1 MAFPSDA
8 QRAKQRR
15 EEERQ
20 RQREEERRQAE
31 LERRQEEERER
42 EREEERRQE
51 ALRQTQEFEAA
62 LEAEQERRAAF
73 LARFRQQNRAE
84 RRSSEREQVR
94 RDWLR
99 EILRAAN
106 RQERNEER
114 NQAEQESAR
123 REELRR
129 QSARERQDEQRQ
141 AEQEAER
148 RQAARQAQR
157 QDQREAARG
166 SEQAEARPEAAR
178 QSRREQ
184 PPEPER
190 DAGRTEARSD
200 AARQRRQEEERADGR
215 AAARAAEAR
224 EARREEAVAQA
235 REQTRA
241 DERRETQ
248 RQERR
253 QEQQDAQRETERETE
268 RRSSAREARQQ
279 EQREAASEAE
289 QTEAR
294 RDTARQSRREAEQAA
309 DQAEARRQSAR
320 QARLAEQRDAARDAE
335 RSAEARAAQ
344 QEQRRQRGQQE
355 QQGQQRQ
362 QEQRPALARDPLQ
375 ARIPSGAIS
384 GSLPWLVVNGN
395 QIVNLDCNP
404 VRLRGVSLLGLDSAP
419 PDPERGFAAGATIT
433 EAMIDTILGWGANV
447 IRVAINHQRV
457 LNGLGAWSGWDYL
470 ADLDWIIRRAAEG
483 GAYTMLSLRRLDES
497 TVFGTLP
504 AANGERITN
513 FIAPQPDYDT
523 VGMWRLLG
531 ERYAD
536 EPAVLFDLY
545 TSPHGALEDDL
556 TGFDTDWDLWTLW
569 VRLMVAETRLQHPRA
584 LCFVSGLNWATDLSG
599 FPVIG
604 TEGQPIPNLV
614 YAAHFYPRRDN
625 PLTAMRALARSH
637 PVFVTEWGGGQAE
650 VSWGERTALAL
661 REAGAGWTAAHW
673 NADPPLARAADHRI
687 APTPFGMVV
696 RRALALTGERAGS
709 VTRTVP
715 SRLAVN

>member
-31 LERRQEEERER
+31 LERRQEAERER

-73 LARFRQQNRAE
+73 LARFRQQKRAE
-84 RRSSEREQVR
+84 RRSSERGQVR
-94 RDWLR
+94 GDLLRD
-99 EILRAAN
+99 ILRAAN
-106 RQERNEER
+106 RQERNEGR

-123 REELRR
+123 RAEQSR
-129 QSARERQDEQRQ
+129 QSAEQRQNEQRQ

-157 QDQREAARG
+157 QGQREAARG
-166 SEQAEARPEAAR
+166 AEQAEARREEAR

-184 PPEPER
+184 QPEPER
-190 DAGRTEARSD
+190 DAGRTEARRD
-200 AARQRRQEEERADGR
+200 AAREQRQEEERADER

-224 EARREEAVAQA
+224 DARREEAVAQA

-241 DERRETQ
+241 GERRETQ
-248 RQERR
+248 RQE
-253 QEQQDAQRETERETE
+253 QQDTRREDE
-268 RRSSAREARQQ
+268 RREEAREARQQ
-279 EQREAASEAE
+279 EQR
-289 QTEAR
+289 
-294 RDTARQSRREAEQAA
+294 DPARQAE
-309 DQAEARRQSAR
+309 QAEARRDAAQAAGQAEARRDAAQQSRREERRKAGQVAGQAEAQRQSAR
-320 QARLAEQRDAARDAE
+320 QTRADEQREAARAAG
-335 RSAEARAAQ
+335 RAAEARAAQ
-344 QEQRRQRGQQE
+344 TAQR
-355 QQGQQRQ
+355 
-362 QEQRPALARDPLQ
+362 EQRPAPARDPLQ

-384 GSLPWLVVNGN
+384 GSLPWLLVNGN

-419 PDPERGFAAGATIT
+419 PDPERGFAAGAAIT
-433 EAMIDTILGWGANV
+433 EAMIDAILGWSANV

-457 LNGLGAWSGWDYL
+457 LDGSGAWSGWDYL
-470 ADLDWIIRRAAEG
+470 TDLDWIIRRAAEG

-504 AANGERITN
+504 AANGERAPN
-513 FIAPQPDYDT
+513 FIAPQPDYDA

-604 TEGQPIPNLV
+604 TESQPIPNLV

-661 REAGAGWTAAHW
+661 RDAGAGWTAAHW
-673 NADPPLARAADHRI
+673 NADPPLARTADHRI

-715 SRLAVN
+715 ARLAVN

>member
-31 LERRQEEERER
+31 LERRQEAERER

-73 LARFRQQNRAE
+73 LARFRQQKRAE
-84 RRSSEREQVR
+84 RRSSERGQVR
-94 RDWLR
+94 GDLLRD
-99 EILRAAN
+99 ILRAAN
-106 RQERNEER
+106 RQERNEGR

-123 REELRR
+123 RAEQSR
-129 QSARERQDEQRQ
+129 QSAEQRQNEQRQ

-166 SEQAEARPEAAR
+166 AEQAEARREEAR

-184 PPEPER
+184 QPEPER
-190 DAGRTEARSD
+190 DAGRTEARRD
-200 AARQRRQEEERADGR
+200 AAREQRQEEERADER

-224 EARREEAVAQA
+224 DARREEAVAQA

-241 DERRETQ
+241 GERRETQ
-248 RQERR
+248 RQE
-253 QEQQDAQRETERETE
+253 QQDTRREDE
-268 RRSSAREARQQ
+268 RREEAREARQQ
-279 EQREAASEAE
+279 EQR
-289 QTEAR
+289 
-294 RDTARQSRREAEQAA
+294 DPARQAE
-309 DQAEARRQSAR
+309 QAEARRDAAQQSRREERREAGQVAGQAEAQRQSAR
-320 QARLAEQRDAARDAE
+320 QTRADEQREAARAAG
-335 RSAEARAAQ
+335 RAAEARAAQ
-344 QEQRRQRGQQE
+344 TAQR
-355 QQGQQRQ
+355 
-362 QEQRPALARDPLQ
+362 EQRPAPARDPLQ

-384 GSLPWLVVNGN
+384 GSLPWLLVNGN

-419 PDPERGFAAGATIT
+419 PDPERGFAAGAAIT
-433 EAMIDTILGWGANV
+433 EAMIDAILGWSANV

-457 LNGLGAWSGWDYL
+457 LDGSGAWSGWDYL
-470 ADLDWIIRRAAEG
+470 TDLDWIIRRAAEG

-504 AANGERITN
+504 AANGERAPN
-513 FIAPQPDYDT
+513 FIAPQPDYDA

-604 TEGQPIPNLV
+604 TESQPIPNLV

-661 REAGAGWTAAHW
+661 RDAGAGWTAAHW
-673 NADPPLARAADHRI
+673 NADPPLARTADHRI

-715 SRLAVN
+715 ARLAVN